1 MRQRLLTDGTL
12 LHMLATVLPDFDVD
26 AEIAALEELAAQR
39 EAEAAAQ
46 AMEMQRIAAN
56 AQAGGMDGE
65 DEGAAGVEGNA

>member
-1 MRQRLLTDGTL
+1 
-12 LHMLATVLPDFDVD
+12 MLATVLPDFDVE